1 MLASVPHPG
10 DWLVMMPAV
19 ATISYFKRY
28 KMEADLHALPP
39 PRTPSGYRWLAWQPG
54 LLDAH
59 AEALFACFQQEIDAT
74 LFPSLAEANACR
86 SLMTEIVRKPGFHPE
101 ATWLLENDAGP
112 CGSIQGIRERGLGAI
127 QNIGV
132 LPALRGQGLGE
143 ALLLQALH
151 GFRRAGLQRAVLE
164 VTAHNDA
171 AIRLYRR
178 LGFRRAKTIYK
189 AVQDARL
196 FDLIPLATRL
206 TCRRFIS
213 TRSTTA

>member
-1 MLASVPHPG
+1 
-10 DWLVMMPAV
+10 MMPLV

-39 PRTPSGYRWLAWQPG
+39 PRTPTGCRWLAWTAD
-54 LLDAH
+54 LLDLH
-59 AEALFACFQQEIDAT
+59 AETLVACFHQEIDAT
-74 LFPSLAEANACR
+74 LFPSLGDPVASR
-86 SLMTEIVRKPGFHPE
+86 TLMTEIVRKPGFHSD
-101 ATWLLENDAGP
+101 ATWLLECDLGV
-112 CGSIQGIRERGLGAI
+112 CGTIQGIRERGGLGAI

-143 ALLLQALH
+143 ALVLQALH
-151 GFRRAGLQRAVLE
+151 GFRRAGLHRAVLE

-189 AVQDARL
+189 AVQDPRL
-196 FDLIPLATRL
+196 
-206 TCRRFIS
+206 
-213 TRSTTA
+213 